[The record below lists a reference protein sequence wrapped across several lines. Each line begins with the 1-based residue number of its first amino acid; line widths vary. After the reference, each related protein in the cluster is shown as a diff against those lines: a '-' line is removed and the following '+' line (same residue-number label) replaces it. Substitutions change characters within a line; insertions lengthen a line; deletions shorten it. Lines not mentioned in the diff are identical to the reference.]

1 MFYFYKILRSLLLP
15 PGLFVLIFF
24 ATALFVR
31 RRSVRIFLII
41 SAIVTYLMSIYPTT
55 ILLKKMIVPPQS
67 PIPKGVDVV
76 VVMGG
81 GLTDESISR
90 LVKGKE
96 IHDITGAP
104 VLITG
109 YNDEARMMRRKLLS
123 IGLDSSFLIVDTSS
137 RNTFESVRNVA
148 GIVKRRGFSS
158 VVVVSTDYH
167 LRRVMM
173 EFSKYGIRVHPVA
186 SNPRRDRIKDALDLF
201 PSMSYFYK
209 NYIYVKEL
217 IGSLVFSLLK

>member
-15 PGLFVLIFF
+15 PGIFVVLFLVAAI
-24 ATALFVR
+24 FVR
-31 RRSVRIFLII
+31 SRVVRLLLLV
-41 SAIVTYLMSIYPTT
+41 SALLTYAMSIYPTT
-55 ILLKKMIVPPQS
+55 IFLRSIVVPETGN
-67 PIPKGVDVV
+67 IPRKVDVI

-96 IHDITGAP
+96 LHDITGAP

-109 YNDEARMMRRKLLS
+109 YNEEADMMRRKLIS
-123 IGLDSSFLIVDTSS
+123 IGLDSGYLIVDSSS
-137 RNTFESVRNVA
+137 RNTFESVRNVSK
-148 GIVKRRGFSS
+148 IIKRRGFDR

-167 LRRVMM
+167 LRRVMG
-173 EFSKYGIRVHPVA
+173 EFSKYGIDVYPVP
-186 SNPRRDRIKDALDLF
+186 SNPRKNRIRDALDLF

-209 NYIYVKEL
+209 NYVYVKEL
-217 IGSLVFSLLK
+217 IGALVFGVLR

>member
-15 PGLFVLIFF
+15 PGIFVVLFLI
-24 ATALFVR
+24 TALFVR
-31 RRSVRIFLII
+31 NRLIRFLLMV
-41 SAIVTYLMSIYPTT
+41 SALLTYLMSIYPTT
-55 ILLKKMIVPPQS
+55 IFLRNIVV
-67 PIPKGVDVV
+67 PKTGGMPEDVDVV

-104 VLITG
+104 LLITG
-109 YNDEARMMRRKLLS
+109 YNDEVKMMRRKLLS
-123 IGLDSSFLIVDTSS
+123 IGLDSTFLLVDSSS
-137 RNTFESVRNVA
+137 RNTFESARNVSR
-148 GIVKRRGFSS
+148 IIRERGFDR

-167 LRRVMM
+167 LRRVME
-173 EFSKYGIRVHPVA
+173 EFSKYGVDVYPVA
-186 SNPRRDRIKDALDLF
+186 SNPRRGRIRDALDLF

-209 NYIYVKEL
+209 NYVYVKEL
-217 IGSLVFSLLK
+217 IGALVFSFFR